1 MSADTGPASGDSAG
15 LLNGLVSHGDSK
27 TRRVYETARSLH
39 SGAVKDLLS
48 LGVCERCIFR
58 LVAVEAFDSDISSV
72 STSTLHSWLK
82 SGDDETGSS
91 ESSCSRICIVCLG
104 ILQFVFSD
112 AKKELVKSDSSS
124 DYVARIT
131 DLVKQDRH
139 EFDSFGL
146 EVSVPS
152 TIMENERAVLS
163 YLKGKYSTEGWLQR
177 DKISVKDA
185 LKVLLLDQL
194 KASLGAESDS
204 SSFHIRLTYS
214 KASDEAQGA
223 SETTHESKKRKTDAE
238 NGSNCISE
246 NSFEKYQ
253 VYEPCIF
260 SVHCNK
266 MPIFFSGRYFKYSR
280 NVSQSRWII
289 DDERMGEASVE
300 EILGG
305 NILPACLGDSYKFHA
320 AGREDI
326 DVRMLG
332 SGRPFL
338 IEVQN
343 SRQCPSEQSLKEVEE
358 KINNSEKKLVG
369 VKDLKCIGSQC
380 WAMMREGEAEK
391 QKQYVALV
399 WISRPLEEKDF
410 NSVSSLKELKILQK
424 TPVRVLHRRSPLD
437 REKII
442 HWMKVEKIKGH
453 SHYFLLHL
461 CTQAGTYI
469 KEFVHGDLGRTTPS
483 MGSIL
488 GCRAE
493 IIQLDVTDVKM
504 GDS

>member
-1 MSADTGPASGDSAG
+1 MSDETKPSAGDSSG
-15 LLNGLVSHGDSK
+15 LSNGLVSDSD
-27 TRRVYETARSLH
+27 RRVYQAAQSLH
-39 SGAVKDLLS
+39 SSSVKDLLS
-48 LGVCERCIFR
+48 LGVCERCVFR
-58 LVAVEAFDSDISSV
+58 LVSVEPFDSDLSSV
-72 STSTLHSWLK
+72 SASTLRSWLEEA
-82 SGDDETGSS
+82 SAAAAASS
-91 ESSCSRICIVCLG
+91 ESSCSRVCIVCLG
-104 ILQFVFSD
+104 VLQFVFSD
-112 AKKELVKSDSSS
+112 AKQTLARSECGSDYAARVTELVK
-124 DYVARIT
+124 REG
-131 DLVKQDRH
+131 H

-152 TIMENERAVLS
+152 TVVENERAVLL
-163 YLKGKYSTEGWLQR
+163 YLKGKYETEGWVQSE
-177 DKISVKDA
+177 KISVKDA
-185 LKVLLLDQL
+185 LKVLVLDPL
-194 KASLGAESDS
+194 KASLGAKSDS

-214 KASDEAQGA
+214 MTSDEVQDA
-223 SETTHESKKRKTDAE
+223 SETTHERKKRKTDEE
-238 NGSNCISE
+238 NGSTSMSE
-246 NSFEKYQ
+246 NSFEK
-253 VYEPCIF
+253 VYEPCIL
-260 SVHCNK
+260 SVNCNK

-280 NVSQSRWII
+280 NVSQTRWII

-300 EILGG
+300 ELIGG

-343 SRQCPSEQSLKEVEE
+343 SRKCPSQQSLMEIEE

-369 VKDLKCIGSQC
+369 VKDLKFIGSQC

-391 QKQYVALV
+391 QKQYAALV
-399 WISRPLEEKDF
+399 WIARPLEEKDI
-410 NSVSSLKELKILQK
+410 NSISSLIELKILQK
-424 TPVRVLHRRSPLD
+424 TPVRVLHRRSPLE
-437 REKII
+437 RERTI
-442 HWMKVEKIKGH
+442 HWMKVEKIKGS

-469 KEFVHGDLGRTTPS
+469 KEFVHGDLGRTSPS

>member
-1 MSADTGPASGDSAG
+1 MSDEAKPASGDLAG
-15 LLNGLVSHGDSK
+15 LPNSLVAHGDIR
-27 TRRVYETARSLH
+27 TRRVYEAARSLH

-48 LGVCERCIFR
+48 LGVCERCTFR
-58 LVAVEAFDSDISSV
+58 LVVVEAFDSDFSSV
-72 STSTLHSWLK
+72 AASTLRSWLET
-82 SGDDETGSS
+82 GDDETGSS
-91 ESSCSRICIVCLG
+91 EPSCSRVCIVCLG
-104 ILQFVFSD
+104 VLQFVFSD
-112 AKKELVKSDSSS
+112 AKETVVKSDSSS
-124 DYVARIT
+124 DYAARIT
-131 DLVKQDRH
+131 DLVKQDGH
-139 EFDSFGL
+139 VFDSFAL

-152 TIMENERAVLS
+152 TVTENERAVLS
-163 YLKGKYSTEGWLQR
+163 HLKVKYSTEAWLQSE
-177 DKISVKDA
+177 KTSVKDA
-185 LKVLLLDQL
+185 LKVLVLDPL
-194 KASLGAESDS
+194 RASLGAKSDS
-204 SSFHIRLTYS
+204 SSFAIRLTYS

-223 SETTHESKKRKTDAE
+223 SETTHERKKRKTDEE
-238 NGSNCISE
+238 NGSNCRSE
-246 NSFEKYQ
+246 NSFEK
-253 VYEPCIF
+253 VYEPCVL
-260 SVHCNK
+260 SVHCNM

-289 DDERMGEASVE
+289 DDERMGESSVE
-300 EILGG
+300 EIIGG

-343 SRQCPSEQSLKEVEE
+343 SRQCPSQQLLTEIEE

-369 VKDLKCIGSQC
+369 VKDLRFIGSQC

-391 QKQYVALV
+391 QKQYAALV
-399 WISRPLEEKDF
+399 WISRPLEDTDF
-410 NSVSSLKELKILQK
+410 NSISSLKELKILQK
-424 TPVRVLHRRSPLD
+424 TPIRVLHRRSPLE
-437 REKII
+437 RERTI
-442 HWMKVEKIKGH
+442 HWMKVEKIKGN
-453 SHYFLLHL
+453 SNYFLLHL

-469 KEFVHGDLGRTTPS
+469 KEFVHGDLGRTSPS

>member
-1 MSADTGPASGDSAG
+1 MSGDSTG
-15 LLNGLVSHGDSK
+15 LLNGLVTPCDPI
-27 TRRVYETARSLH
+27 TRRVHEASRSLH
-39 SGAVKDLLS
+39 PSAVKDLLS
-48 LGVCERCIFR
+48 LGVCERCVFR
-58 LVAVEAFDSDISSV
+58 LVTVAAFDSDFSSV
-72 STSTLHSWLK
+72 STSTLRSWLG
-82 SGDDETGSS
+82 SGDEEAASS
-91 ESSCSRICIVCLG
+91 EPSICIVCLG
-104 ILQFVFSD
+104 VLQLVFSD
-112 AKKELVKSDSSS
+112 AKQTLVKSDCSSS

-131 DLVKQDRH
+131 ELVKQEGH

-146 EVSVPS
+146 EVSLPS
-152 TIMENERAVLS
+152 LISENERAVLL
-163 YLKGKYSTEGWLQR
+163 YLKGKYSNEAWLLSE
-177 DKISVKDA
+177 KISVKDA
-185 LKVLLLDQL
+185 LKVLVLDPL
-194 KASLGAESDS
+194 KASMGVKSDS
-204 SSFHIRLTYS
+204 SSFHIRLTFS
-214 KASDEAQGA
+214 KASDEAQGV
-223 SETTHESKKRKTDAE
+223 SESTHQRKKRKTDGE
-238 NGSNCISE
+238 NGSNCMSE
-246 NSFEKYQ
+246 NPFEK
-253 VYEPCIF
+253 VYEPCIL

-300 EILGG
+300 EIIGG
-305 NILPACLGDSYKFHA
+305 SILPACLGDSYKFHA

-338 IEVQN
+338 VEVQN
-343 SRQCPSEQSLKEVEE
+343 SRKCPSQQSLTEIEE

-369 VKDLKCIGSQC
+369 VKDLKFIGSEC
-380 WAMMREGEAEK
+380 WATMREGEAEK
-391 QKQYVALV
+391 QKQYAALV
-399 WISRPLEEKDF
+399 WISRPLDEKDC
-410 NSVSSLKELKILQK
+410 NSVSSMKELKILQK
-424 TPVRVLHRRSPLD
+424 TPIRVLHRRSPLE
-437 REKII
+437 RERTI
-442 HWMKVEKIKGH
+442 HWMKVEKIKGNC
-453 SHYFLLHL
+453 HYFLLHL

>member
-1 MSADTGPASGDSAG
+1 MSDEAKPSPGDSPG
-15 LLNGLVSHGDSK
+15 LSNGLVSDSD
-27 TRRVYETARSLH
+27 RRVYQAARSLH
-39 SGAVKDLLS
+39 PSAVKDLLS
-48 LGVCERCIFR
+48 LGVCERCVFR
-58 LVAVEAFDSDISSV
+58 LVSVEPFDFDLSSV
-72 STSTLHSWLK
+72 SASTLRRWLD
-82 SGDDETGSS
+82 SGDDEEAAASS
-91 ESSCSRICIVCLG
+91 EPSCSRVCIVCLG
-104 ILQFVFSD
+104 VLQFVFSD
-112 AKKELVKSDSSS
+112 ARQTMVRSDCGS
-124 DYVARIT
+124 DYAARIT
-131 DLVKQDRH
+131 DLVKQEGH

-152 TIMENERAVLS
+152 TVMENESSVLL
-163 YLKGKYSTEGWLQR
+163 YLKGKYNSEGWVQSE
-177 DKISVKDA
+177 KIISVKDA
-185 LKVLLLDQL
+185 LKVLVLESL
-194 KASLGAESDS
+194 KASLGAKSDS

-214 KASDEAQGA
+214 KASDGAQGA
-223 SETTHESKKRKTDAE
+223 SETTHERKKRKTDEE
-238 NGSNCISE
+238 NGSTCMSE
-246 NSFEKYQ
+246 NSFQK
-253 VYEPCIF
+253 VYEPCSL

-280 NVSQSRWII
+280 NVSQTRWII

-300 EILGG
+300 ELIGG

-343 SRQCPSEQSLKEVEE
+343 ARKCPSQQSLTEIEE

-369 VKDLKCIGSQC
+369 VKDLKFIGSQC

-391 QKQYVALV
+391 QKQYAALV
-399 WISRPLEEKDF
+399 WMARPLEEKDID
-410 NSVSSLKELKILQK
+410 SISSLKELKILQK
-424 TPVRVLHRRSPLD
+424 TPVRVLHRRSPLE
-437 REKII
+437 RERTI
-442 HWMKVEKIKGH
+442 HWMKVEKMKG
-453 SHYFLLHL
+453 SSNYFLLHL

-469 KEFVHGDLGRTTPS
+469 KEFVHGDLGRTSPS

>member
-1 MSADTGPASGDSAG
+1 MADEMKPASGDSAG
-15 LLNGLVSHGDSK
+15 LSNGLVSHGDYK
-27 TRRVYETARSLH
+27 TMRVYETARSLH
-39 SGAVKDLLS
+39 PGAVKDLLS

-58 LVAVEAFDSDISSV
+58 LVAVESFDSDFSSV
-72 STSTLHSWLK
+72 STSTLRIWLE
-82 SGDDETGSS
+82 SGDDETGLP

-112 AKKELVKSDSSS
+112 AKQTLVKSDCSS

-131 DLVKQDRH
+131 DLVKQDGH

-152 TIMENERAVLS
+152 TITENERAVLS
-163 YLKGKYSTEGWLQR
+163 YLKGKYSNEAWLQSE
-177 DKISVKDA
+177 KNSVKDA
-185 LKVLLLDQL
+185 LKVLVLDPL
-194 KASLGAESDS
+194 KTLLGAKSDS

-214 KASDEAQGA
+214 KTLDEAQGV
-223 SETTHESKKRKTDAE
+223 SETTHERKKRKTDEE
-238 NGSNCISE
+238 NGSNSTPE
-246 NSFEKYQ
+246 NSFEK
-253 VYEPCIF
+253 VYEPCIL

-280 NVSQSRWII
+280 NVSQTRWII

-300 EILGG
+300 EIIGG

-343 SRQCPSEQSLKEVEE
+343 SRQCPSQKSLTEIEE

-369 VKDLKCIGSQC
+369 VKDLRFIGSQC
-380 WAMMREGEAEK
+380 WAMMREGESEK
-391 QKQYVALV
+391 QKQYAALV
-399 WISRPLEEKDF
+399 WISRSLEEKDF
-410 NSVSSLKELKILQK
+410 NSISSLKELKILQK
-424 TPVRVLHRRSPLD
+424 TPIRVLHRRSPLE
-437 REKII
+437 RERTI
-442 HWMKVEKIKGH
+442 HWMKVEKIKGN

-469 KEFVHGDLGRTTPS
+469 KEFVHGDLGRTTPN